1 MDANTIIFIILAAI
15 TGGFCSWFFLKKKQ
29 NADGKDEVFHRIELL
44 ENTFKN
50 VNDMTLKQ
58 LGEIKSDVS
67 ENLRANRESVDSSSR
82 TMHQQVGNFTE
93 SITRMQ
99 GDLRNVFD
107 SIKVSNEKMS
117 SFQDIF
123 KTPKLRG
130 QWGEYNLEYLLE
142 QTYSRE
148 RVLKQ
153 HYFKNGKSVD
163 FAIKL
168 PNDLLLPID
177 SKFPLEIF
185 VSYAEETSIA
195 EKTRKKQTFISE
207 VKKQIDSISSK
218 YINPDESTTDFALLY
233 IPAEAVYYEIM
244 FSMKEDDIVEYAQKR
259 KIQLVS
265 PNTLK
270 LNLSVI
276 EHWVKDI
283 TVNKET
289 RQIIKRLS
297 GILQDGKKLSESFVK
312 LGKHISNVKGA
323 YDDSE
328 KRLEL
333 LSGKVEKVI
342 TIGKGNKIEEEDYLL
357 DQPISQEIAVDK

>member
-1 MDANTIIFIILAAI
+1 MEPYLLAIIGIFIGAIAVFLILRI
-15 TGGFCSWFFLKKKQ
+15 NQ
-29 NADGKDEVFHRIELL
+29 NGASKGNEISHRIELL

-50 VNDMTLKQ
+50 INDMTLKQ
-58 LGEIKSDVS
+58 LSEIKSDVS
-67 ENLRANRESVDSSSR
+67 ENLRANRESVDLSSR

-93 SITRMQ
+93 SITKMQ

-107 SIKVSNEKMS
+107 SIKISSEKMT

-130 QWGEYNLEYLLE
+130 QWGESNLEYLLE

-153 HYFKNGKSVD
+153 HYFKDGNPVD
-163 FAIKL
+163 FAIRL

-177 SKFPLEIF
+177 SKFPMEVF
-185 VSYAEETSIA
+185 TSYAEEIVQT
-195 EKTRKKQTFISE
+195 EKLRKKQLFISAI
-207 VKKQIDSISSK
+207 KKEIDSIASK
-218 YINPDESTTDFALLY
+218 YIKPEESTTDFALLY
-233 IPAEAVYYEIM
+233 IPAEAVFYEIM
-244 FSMKEDDIVEYAQKR
+244 FSMKEDDIVEYGQKK

-276 EHWVKDI
+276 EHWVRDI

-289 RQIIKRLS
+289 KEIIKRLGS
-297 GILQDGKKLSESFVK
+297 ILQDGKKLSESFGK
-312 LGKHISNVKGA
+312 LGKHISNVKTA
-323 YDDSE
+323 FDDSE
-328 KRLEL
+328 KRLVL

-342 TIGKGNKIEEEDYLL
+342 SIGKKEGGVEPVALDKPSILEE
-357 DQPISQEIAVDK
+357 